1 MNDEEFERYIE
12 IYKELKKYK
21 SIIGNIDTNFFFDFS
36 DCMIEKI
43 LELETKLDN
52 FNEFM
57 FM

>member
-52 FNEFM
+52 FNEFI

>member
-52 FNEFM
+52 FNKFM